1 MKLSEL
7 KEQIKELYS
16 LQEETEITVNSAEEA
31 AEVGEK
37 LPNAKIK
44 IAEFKNFLK
53 EEILEILAEED
64 EEISDPEGE
73 VPAEEPNN
81 MDMGMDMTSDSEKL
95 DTIGDEL
102 IKLAKEAKSVGQIE
116 LAKQIL
122 NQARFAGKLEAK
134 AEEV

>member
-64 EEISDPEGE
+64 EEISDPEEE

>member
-64 EEISDPEGE
+64 EEISDPEEE

-102 IKLAKEAKSVGQIE
+102 IKLAKEAKSVGQME